1 MGRKSGFTL
10 VELLVV
16 IAIIGVL
23 VALLLPAIQAARE
36 ASRRSNCQSNLHNL
50 GIALHDYHDVKKVFP
65 SNSPWWGPW
74 AGSFTCG
81 GVTTQYVIELKDM
94 DGSMLLKLMPY
105 LEQGDLYDLLNFD
118 DPDAS
123 IINQFDDETRP
134 ELRSTYMAI
143 LRCPSDPFPQLS
155 DDPAE
160 TGDGVPLAPHATT
173 NYVGSIGC
181 QKTFERVGGGCSFPE
196 GNLFETG
203 DAAASCVHTKD
214 KTSGIFARI
223 DWSAS
228 IPEITDGLS
237 KTIIMGEVLPD
248 CNYELI
254 RLGWW
259 DSQVFY
265 VGTPVPINYD
275 SCKQKFTPA
284 LCDTYF
290 NYNTNAGF
298 KSKHLGGANLM
309 MADSSVHFV
318 SENIDYET
326 YQRLGD
332 RREGLVVE
340 SF

>member
-1 MGRKSGFTL
+1 
-10 VELLVV
+10 LVV
-16 IAIIGVL
+16 IAIIGIL
-23 VALLLPAIQAARE
+23 VALLLPAIQSARE
-36 ASRRSNCQSNLHNL
+36 ASRRANCQSNLKNL
-50 GIALHDYHDVKKVFP
+50 GIALQNYHDVYHVFP
-65 SNSPWWGPW
+65 SNSPWWGPQK
-74 AGSFTCG
+74 GSITCG
-81 GVTTQYVIELKDM
+81 GVTTEYEVKLKDM

-105 LEQGDLYDLLNFD
+105 LEQGDIYDLVNFD
-118 DPDAS
+118 DENKS
-123 IINQFDDETRP
+123 VINQFDDPARP

-143 LRCPSDPFPQLS
+143 LRCPSDPFPPLS
-155 DDPAE
+155 DDP
-160 TGDGVPLAPHATT
+160 DHLVPHATT

-181 QKTFERVGGGCSFPE
+181 QKTFDRTGGCPE
-196 GNLFETG
+196 PVGNFFGTG
-203 DAAASCVHTKD
+203 DADAICVHTKD

-228 IPEITDGLS
+228 IPEITDGLT

-254 RLGWW
+254 RFGWW

-265 VGTPVPINYD
+265 VGTPVAINYD

-284 LCDTYF
+284 LCDTFF

-298 KSKHLGGANLM
+298 KSKHPGGANFI
-309 MADSSVHFV
+309 MADSSVQFI
-318 SENIDYET
+318 SENIDWEL

-332 RREGLVVE
+332 RRDGYVVE

>member
-1 MGRKSGFTL
+1 MRRRTGFTL

-16 IAIIGVL
+16 IAIIGIL

-36 ASRRSNCQSNLHNL
+36 ASRRSNCQSNLRNL
-50 GIALHDYHDVKKVFP
+50 GVALQNYHDVHRVFP
-65 SNSPWWGPW
+65 SNSPWWGP
-74 AGSFTCG
+74 SSSDITCG
-81 GVTTQYVIELKDM
+81 GVTTKFIVKLEDM

-105 LEQGDLYDLLNFD
+105 LEEGDIYDLLNFD

-123 IINQFDDETRP
+123 VINQFDDPARP
-134 ELRSTYMAI
+134 DLRSAYIAV
-143 LRCPSDPFPQLS
+143 LRCPSDTYPRLS
-155 DDPAE
+155 E
-160 TGDGVPLAPHATT
+160 VPEESAPHATT

-181 QKTFERVGGGCSFPE
+181 QKTFWRGGSCTVPE
-196 GNLFETG
+196 GNDFGTG
-203 DAAASCVHTKD
+203 DADAICVHTKD

-237 KTIIMGEVLPD
+237 KTIIMGEVVPD

-254 RLGWW
+254 RFGWW

-275 SCKQKFTPA
+275 SCNPKFNPPT
-284 LCDTYF
+284 CDTYF

-298 KSKHLGGANLM
+298 KSKHPGGANFI
-309 MADSSVHFV
+309 MADSSVHFI
-318 SENIDYET
+318 SENIEYML

-332 RREGLVVE
+332 RREGEVVE